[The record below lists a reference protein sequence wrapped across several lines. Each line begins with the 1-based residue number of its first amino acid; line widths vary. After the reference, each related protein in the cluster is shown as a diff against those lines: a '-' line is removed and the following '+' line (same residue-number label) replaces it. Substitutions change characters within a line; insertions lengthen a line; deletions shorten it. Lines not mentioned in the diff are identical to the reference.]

1 MKNIFYLTVI
11 AMSLFSC
18 QNQKIG
24 FVDNGT
30 IINDYQEKKDVEAK
44 FQEREESFRKR
55 ADSISQVFQAEAQM
69 TQAEA
74 QKLAKNN
81 NREKAEE
88 LMGGLQ
94 QKQQMLQQQMQY
106 EQQQLTQEF
115 QTQIDSLIVKVK
127 DYVKGYGKT
136 NGYTYILGT
145 SDAAASVMYGKDEND
160 LTLVVLE
167 ALNAEYETD

>member
-1 MKNIFYLTVI
+1 MKNIFYLAVI

-44 FQEREESFRKR
+44 FQQKEESFRKR
-55 ADSISQVFQAEAQM
+55 ADSISQVFQAEAQN

-74 QKLAKNN
+74 QQLAKNN

-88 LMGGLQ
+88 LMSGLQ

-106 EQQQLTQEF
+106 EQQQLTKEF

-127 DYVKGYGKT
+127 DYVKDYGKT

-145 SDAAASVMYGKDEND
+145 SDAGASVMYGTDEND
-160 LTLVVLE
+160 LTKVVLE

>member
-1 MKNIFYLTVI
+1 MKNIFFVAVI
-11 AMSLFSC
+11 AISLFSC

-30 IINDYQEKKDVEAK
+30 IINDYQEKKDVEAD
-44 FQEREESFRKR
+44 FQVKEESFRKR
-55 ADSISQVFQAEAQM
+55 ADSISQAFQAEAQK

-74 QKLAKNN
+74 QKLAQNN
-81 NREKAEE
+81 NRTKAEE

-115 QTQIDSLIVKVK
+115 QTKIDTLIVKVK
-127 DYVKGYGKT
+127 DYVKDYGKT

-145 SDAAASVMYGKDEND
+145 SDAAASVMYGSDDND
-160 LTLVVLE
+160 LTQIVLE
-167 ALNAEYETD
+167 ALNASYEE